1 MVAAVPRQGGPG
13 GIGPGRARH
22 AVRSLYERPLWDV
35 LDLTAPL
42 LGLRGLKL
50 FAFGRGRSP
59 KADEALDPEN
69 LMVGAVRSIKSTVPD
84 MVVATEVCGCAWTS
98 HGECVLL
105 TEDGDTDLTA
115 SYALMSRTAVLHAD
129 AGADAV
135 SPTAMLDGSVRAVR
149 DARTE
154 AGHHSVGV
162 SPNIALHT
170 ELYGPFKRVM
180 RTDPA
185 RGNRRGFPLEPH
197 RARRQALAQARRRE
211 AEGADSLCPQLAM
224 TAVDVLTSLRAATDA
239 RVIAHSTSGEY
250 AALKALGPR
259 GAAECLGSLKRAGAD
274 LVPTFAAE
282 DVATHLGAARDHA
295 G

>member
-1 MVAAVPRQGGPG
+1 M
-13 GIGPGRARH
+13 
-22 AVRSLYERPLWDV
+22 WDV
-35 LDLTAPL
+35 QDLTAPL
-42 LGLRGLKL
+42 LGLRGLEL
-50 FAFGRGRSP
+50 FAFGRDRSP

-69 LMVGAVRSIKSTVPD
+69 LMVRAVRSIKSTVPD
-84 MVVATEVCGCAWTS
+84 MVDTTEVCGCAWTS
-98 HGECVLL
+98 YG
-105 TEDGDTDLTA
+105 
-115 SYALMSRTAVLHAD
+115 
-129 AGADAV
+129 GADAV

-149 DARTE
+149 DAL
-154 AGHHSVGV
+154 AGVGHHSVGV

-180 RTDPA
+180 RTGPA

-197 RARRQALAQARRRE
+197 RARRQALARARRRE
-211 AEGADSLCPQLAM
+211 AEGADSLCPQPAM
-224 TAVDVLTSLRAATDA
+224 TAVDVLTSVRAATDA

-250 AALKALGPR
+250 AALKTLGPR